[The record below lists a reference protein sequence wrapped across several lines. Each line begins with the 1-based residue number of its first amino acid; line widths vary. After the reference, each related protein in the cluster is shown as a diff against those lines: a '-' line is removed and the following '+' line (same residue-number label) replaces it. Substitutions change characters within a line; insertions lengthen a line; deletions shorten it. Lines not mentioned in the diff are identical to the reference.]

1 MTRLMNL
8 FKDEEG
14 VSAWRRLIAALI
26 AAVIIGALRL
36 WHDVSDT
43 FTKIPPRCLPPVG
56 ARRRFSA
63 LPRAG
68 DQGRA
73 GAAGDRGPRTSGGKQ
88 GGPALG
94 RIRILRGRIMDH
106 IIVPALIAIL
116 SVAVVTDLKAQRIP
130 NFLTLP
136 AILAGLA
143 YHGLT
148 RGLGGLS
155 FAAAG
160 LALGLAVML
169 VPYLLS
175 VMGGGDV
182 KLMAAVGAW
191 LGVDDLFGAFLFTC
205 LAAESTPCGAARSA
219 LPRSFGIWGTF
230 FFLAPPI
237 VSNTPRAGTGGPAAA
252 PVYAWPSP
260 PGTRATPGL
269 LAGNGAFAR
278 LRRRGREQVPAFPD

>member
-1 MTRLMNL
+1 
-8 FKDEEG
+8 
-14 VSAWRRLIAALI
+14 
-26 AAVIIGALRL
+26 
-36 WHDVSDT
+36 
-43 FTKIPPRCLPPVG
+43 
-56 ARRRFSA
+56 
-63 LPRAG
+63 
-68 DQGRA
+68 
-73 GAAGDRGPRTSGGKQ
+73 
-88 GGPALG
+88 
-94 RIRILRGRIMDH
+94 MDH

-205 LAAESTPCGAARSA
+205 LAGGVYALLVLARHRR
-219 LPRSFGIWGTF
+219 LPRVLRNIWGTF
-230 FFLAPPI
+230 FVLAATHRFEYAPVPEPAG
-237 VSNTPRAGTGGPAAA
+237 PRLPRLCYGVAIAAGTLGYLA
-252 PVYAWPSP
+252 YSAWE
-260 PGTRATPGL
+260 T
-269 LAGNGAFAR
+269 GAFAR
-278 LRRRGREQVPAFPD
+278 L